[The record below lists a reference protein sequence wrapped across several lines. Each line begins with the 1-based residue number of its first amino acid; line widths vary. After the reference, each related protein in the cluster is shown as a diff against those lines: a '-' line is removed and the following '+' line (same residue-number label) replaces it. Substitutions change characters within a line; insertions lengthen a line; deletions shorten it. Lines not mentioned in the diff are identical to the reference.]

1 MRASLASSIAVT
13 CAAVLALPV
22 SPAASAA
29 AEVLAQPPAASALP
43 PAPDLSGSTQSLP
56 LGPLGPS
63 SRAGGPGE
71 QGLTRRDVKPF
82 SLVGVVWD
90 DPRAPLHG
98 TVQVRTRATGTDTW
112 SEWQDVETHNDE
124 HGADPDTAEGTSR
137 ALRGSTAPLWVGDS
151 DGVEIRVRA
160 EAGETG
166 GAAPLPAGLR
176 LELVDPGEDPDTTRD
191 TEPVLETEPGPEP
204 GTEVEQVAD
213 TGPYAGEPAEPET
226 EPEPEPE
233 AEPVSRATLPQTR
246 AGVAPAAVAPQ
257 ATTPPIPSLPPFPT
271 PAAIPTPAATVAG
284 STQATPPPAP
294 APTAPAPLSL
304 SGLLAGLG
312 AIDSRLTPYLAP
324 WLPLLP
330 KEAAEAVAPFLPRT
344 PASGSES
351 QDPAQDPAQDQAKD
365 PAQETDQIQDQA
377 QDLAQTPAVAAA
389 APFVGPRPAIVTRKG
404 WGADE
409 SIREKTFVYTNTIK
423 AAFVHHSATGNNYTC
438 AQAPSVLRSIYRYHV
453 LSSGWRDFGYN
464 FAVDKCG
471 NIYEGR
477 AGGVDRPVL
486 GAHTLGFNTSTM
498 GIAVLGTFSKSA
510 PPAASVTAVARL
522 TAWKLGL
529 HGINPVGTVT
539 LTSGGGNL
547 YAKGTK
553 VKFHAIA
560 GHRDGFATDCPGS
573 LLYGKLGTA
582 RTSAASYQGR

>member
-22 SPAASAA
+22 SSAAPAA
-29 AEVLAQPPAASALP
+29 AEVLGRPPAASALP
-43 PAPDLSGSTQSLP
+43 PAPDLPGSTQSLP
-56 LGPLGPS
+56 LAPLGPS

-71 QGLTRRDVKPF
+71 QGLPRRDVKPF

-90 DPRAPLHG
+90 DPRVPLHG

-124 HGADPDTAEGTSR
+124 HGADPDSAEGSSR

-160 EAGETG
+160 DAGRTG

-176 LELVDPGEDPDTTRD
+176 LELVDPGEGPETAPD
-191 TEPVLETEPGPEP
+191 TEPVLETEPGPE
-204 GTEVEQVAD
+204 TEQVAD
-213 TGPYAGEPAEPET
+213 TGPAADGTAET
-226 EPEPEPE
+226 VAD
-233 AEPVSRATLPQTR
+233 AEPVAEAAPPRTR
-246 AGVAPAAVAPQ
+246 TAVAPAGATPAVVAPE
-257 ATTPPIPSLPPFPT
+257 APLPPVVT
-271 PAAIPTPAATVAG
+271 VPA
-284 STQATPPPAP
+284 
-294 APTAPAPLSL
+294 TALSL
-304 SGLLAGLG
+304 APYAG
-312 AIDSRLTPYLAP
+312 P
-324 WLPLLP
+324 WLTALS
-330 KEAAEAVAPFLPRT
+330 KEAAEAVAPYLPPFLPRT
-344 PASGSES
+344 PASGSEA
-351 QDPAQDPAQDQAKD
+351 QEPAQAQ
-365 PAQETDQIQDQA
+365 P
-377 QDLAQTPAVAAA
+377 AA
-389 APFVGPRPAIVTRKG
+389 APYIGPRPAIVTRKG

-498 GIAVLGTFSKSA
+498 GIAVLGTFSTTA

-529 HGINPVGTVT
+529 HGINPVGSVT

>member
-22 SPAASAA
+22 SSAAPAA
-29 AEVLAQPPAASALP
+29 AEVLVQPPAASALP
-43 PAPDLSGSTQSLP
+43 PAPDLPGSTQSLP

-63 SRAGGPGE
+63 SRAGGSGE
-71 QGLTRRDVKPF
+71 QGLPRRDVKPF

-124 HGADPDTAEGTSR
+124 HGADPDSAEGTSR

-160 EAGETG
+160 EAGGTG
-166 GAAPLPAGLR
+166 GAPPLPAGLR
-176 LELVDPGEDPDTTRD
+176 LELVDPGEGPETQTD
-191 TEPVLETEPGPEP
+191 TEPVLETEPGTDT
-204 GTEVEQVAD
+204 GTEVEQVA
-213 TGPYAGEPAEPET
+213 
-226 EPEPEPE
+226 E
-233 AEPVSRATLPQTR
+233 AAPPQTR
-246 AGVAPAAVAPQ
+246 TAPAPAAPAGATAAVAPAD
-257 ATTPPIPSLPPFPT
+257 ATSAAVAPEAPLPPAPT
-271 PAAIPTPAATVAG
+271 PAPAATVPA
-284 STQATPPPAP
+284 ATLAAP
-294 APTAPAPLSL
+294 SASGALTAPPL

-312 AIDSRLTPYLAP
+312 AINAQLTPYAAP
-324 WLPLLP
+324 WLPALS
-330 KEAAEAVAPFLPRT
+330 KEATEAIASYLPPFLPRT
-344 PASGSES
+344 PASGAE
-351 QDPAQDPAQDQAKD
+351 
-365 PAQETDQIQDQA
+365 AQEPA
-377 QDLAQTPAVAAA
+377 KTPVQAAA
-389 APFVGPRPAIVTRKG
+389 APYIGPRPAIVTRKG

-464 FAVDKCG
+464 FAIDKCG

-477 AGGVDRPVL
+477 AGGVDKPVL

-498 GIAVLGTFSKSA
+498 GIAVLGTFSTTA

-529 HGINPVGTVT
+529 HGINPKGSVT

-553 VKFHAIA
+553 VKFNAIA